1 MELKKIILTTNKR
14 IEGSKGF
21 AEITIDYKGGRM

>member
-1 MELKKIILTTNKR
+1 MEFKKILTTNKR